1 MTGDGAADANKAG
14 KALVSRQSGLESE
27 DSTTQNSVRKFDG
40 PYEPADLDYN
50 SKFPVWNHL
59 ELACISMGYDPGP
72 LLKADAQSLQTCRLK
87 FTALEKRL
95 HLIQRACDAKMLSNP
110 TPPLMGLKWLESVS
124 EDIPDKAIAMCAR
137 YTSELK
143 PVPYDEVKSFIS
155 DIGVRM
161 ATVEQK
167 LQTDNLSQ
175 EASGAK
181 QKIDSLQ
188 RMLLGMACDKYEFD
202 PARDRN
208 PTARMIAGATQLIGI
223 DVDEGTIR
231 THLAAAVKRHLDD
244 RLPET

>member
-1 MTGDGAADANKAG
+1 MTGNDADDAKKAG
-14 KALVSRQSGLESE
+14 KDLVSHQSGSESE
-27 DSTTQNSVRKFDG
+27 DSTTEKSAKKFEG
-40 PYEPADLDYN
+40 PYQPADLDYY

-59 ELACISMGYDPGP
+59 ELACLSMGYDPGP
-72 LLKADAQSLQTCRLK
+72 LLKADAKALQTCHSK

-95 HLIQRACDAKMLSNP
+95 HLIQRACDATTLSNP
-110 TPPLMGLKWLESVS
+110 TPPLVGLRWLESVS
-124 EDIPDKAIAMCAR
+124 EDIPDRAIALCAR
-137 YTSELK
+137 YTSELE

-155 DIGVRM
+155 DIDVRM

-188 RMLLGMACDKYEFD
+188 RTLLGMACDKYEFD
-202 PARDRN
+202 PTRDRN
-208 PTARMIAGATQLIGI
+208 PTARMIAGATQLIGK
-223 DVDEGTIR
+223 DVDEGTVR

-244 RLPET
+244 SIPET